1 MDIRYVT
8 VDLEFDSKTD
18 LSEVV
23 TEFGDC
29 VSVHLNQWV
38 GEDYRVAVGA
48 NMEEGPECDISA
60 LCAVIEG
67 FSTKAKSLWSTCHRR
82 VVDLA
87 FESGDE
93 PTCLTFE
100 ISAESIGRMANLGLS
115 AAVTIYQVG
124 FYSGP
129 D

>member
-1 MDIRYVT
+1 MDIRYIT
-8 VDLEFDSKTD
+8 VDLELDSKTD
-18 LSEVV
+18 MSTVV
-23 TEFGDC
+23 TELGDFI
-29 VSVHLNQWV
+29 SVHLNQWV
-38 GEDYRVAVGA
+38 GEDYRVAVGV
-48 NMEEGPECDISA
+48 NMGEGPESDISA
-60 LCAVIEG
+60 LCSLIEG
-67 FSTKAKSLWSTCHRR
+67 FSTKSKSLWSTCHRR
-82 VVDLA
+82 VVDIA

-100 ISAESIGRMANLGLS
+100 IPPQLIGRMAILGLS